1 MTARWIALLA
11 ALAVLA
17 GCGTPGGDS
26 GDNTKKADEA
36 KKNSAKVDVAKA
48 GNVTLTVWDQEVR
61 GGQAAQVKRLNAAFR
76 AKYPNVKIN
85 RVAKSFTNLKTT
97 LKLAVSSN
105 KAPDVVEANQ
115 GRPDMGQMVKGGLLK
130 PLDAYADAYGWKDR
144 WSKTLLDLNRFSADG
159 KQFGTGNLYGVSQ
172 MGEIVGV
179 FYNKDKV
186 ASVPKTLGEFEAML
200 ADAKKKGEVPIS
212 FGNLDKFGGIHEF
225 QTVQNQFA
233 NKEDVRDF
241 VFAHNS
247 DGFDTIENRNAAE
260 KLAEWADKGYF
271 TPNFN
276 GTGYDPGWQ
285 QFAKGKGPFTIA
297 GTWITADAV
306 KAMGDKLGF
315 FLMPRREAGAQP
327 ASLGGESLPWSI
339 TSKSKNADVAAAY
352 IDFIT
357 NAQAAKVLV
366 KTDNLPAMQASAQPS
381 TPVQKDI
388 FAAWKKLSDTDGLTP
403 YMDYATPTFYDDF
416 SGAVQKLLGGR
427 LQPNAFT
434 KKVQQDYARSTS
446 KRGLAPAGRRQPR
459 AAGRAAAGRLPLPA
473 ARARRLR

>member
-11 ALAVLA
+11 ALAVLS

-26 GDNTKKADEA
+26 GDNTKKADQA

-48 GNVTLTVWDQEVR
+48 GPVTLTVWDQEVR

-159 KQFGTGNLYGVSQ
+159 KTFGAGNLYGVSQ
-172 MGEIVGV
+172 QGEIVGV
-179 FYNKDKV
+179 FYTRDMV
-186 ASVPKTLGEFEAML
+186 SSPPKTFGEFEPML
-200 ADAKKKGEVPIS
+200 AKAKKKGEVPIS
-212 FGNLDKFGGIHEF
+212 FGTLDKFGGIHEF

-233 NKEDVRDF
+233 DKQPTRDF
-241 VFAHNS
+241 VFGKGGAS
-247 DGFDTIENRNAAE
+247 FDSPENREAAT
-260 KLAEWADKGYF
+260 KLQEWADKGYF
-271 TPNFN
+271 TPGFN
-276 GTGYDPGWQ
+276 GTGYDPAWQ
-285 QFAKGKGPFTIA
+285 QFTKGKGPFTIA
-297 GTWITADAV
+297 GTWIYHDAF
-306 KAMGDKLGF
+306 KALGLKLGF
-315 FLMPRREAGAQP
+315 FLMPGREGGGDP
-327 ASLGGESLPWSI
+327 GSLGGESLPWAI

-357 NAQAAKVLV
+357 N
-366 KTDNLPAMQASAQPS
+366 
-381 TPVQKDI
+381 
-388 FAAWKKLSDTDGLTP
+388 SD
-403 YMDYATPTFYDDF
+403 
-416 SGAVQKLLGGR
+416 
-427 LQPNAFT
+427 
-434 KKVQQDYARSTS
+434 
-446 KRGLAPAGRRQPR
+446 
-459 AAGRAAAGRLPLPA
+459 
-473 ARARRLR
+473 